1 MYSRKYP
8 ACINNNGYGKNII
21 NMSIG
26 REMQNGKMADIAFD
40 DQVDIT
46 DKVCPLTFVKAKVA
60 IEELDDGEVLAI
72 RMNDG
77 EPVQNVPRS
86 MKEEGHKIL
95 KLEDNE
101 DGTYTLYVRKVED

>member
-1 MYSRKYP
+1 
-8 ACINNNGYGKNII
+8 
-21 NMSIG
+21 
-26 REMQNGKMADIAFD
+26 MADIAFD

-60 IEELDDGEVLAI
+60 IEELEDGEVLAI

-101 DGTYTLYVRKVED
+101 DGDSRAEETFCRPAFGRKHYQVVQGGWNIHSLRQKG

>member
-1 MYSRKYP
+1 
-8 ACINNNGYGKNII
+8 
-21 NMSIG
+21 
-26 REMQNGKMADIAFD
+26 MADIAFD

-60 IEELDDGEVLAI
+60 IEELDDGAI

>member
-26 REMQNGKMADIAFD
+26 RCKMADIAFD

>member
-1 MYSRKYP
+1 
-8 ACINNNGYGKNII
+8 
-21 NMSIG
+21 
-26 REMQNGKMADIAFD
+26 MAEIQFD

-95 KLEDNE
+95 KLEDNL
-101 DGTYTLYVRKVED
+101 YTVCQKGRRIIWQYGSTRMILKRKF

>member
-1 MYSRKYP
+1 
-8 ACINNNGYGKNII
+8 
-21 NMSIG
+21 
-26 REMQNGKMADIAFD
+26 MADIAFD

-77 EPVQNVPRS
+77 EPVQNAARS
-86 MKEEGHKIL
+86 WHRFSEISRMIMRISFM
-95 KLEDNE
+95 
-101 DGTYTLYVRKVED
+101 YTRSTQTLTESSLMSMR